1 MRFNLKNLLQGIIYS
16 APIVLLA
23 LSACGGG
30 GGGSSGP
37 TAPLPTY
44 TVGGTVSG
52 LTGNGLVIRDNG
64 GDDLT
69 IATGMASYTFATQI
83 TQGKSYN
90 VTVLTYPTNPTQKCT
105 VANSSSATIAANVTN
120 ANVTC
125 SNSYTVGGT
134 VNGLTGTGLVLQNNG
149 GDNVLV
155 APSSNA
161 SYTFNTPLTSGEIY
175 SVSVLT
181 QPRNQT
187 CTVTSPS
194 AAMASAPVSVSIS
207 CVAASAALADPYV
220 YVVNASSTG
229 TGGVSVYS
237 SATATGVLTVQPPAT
252 TANGPSAIAIDAGKF
267 AYVANYNSN
276 SLSAFSIAS
285 GVLSALPDV
294 DAGTLGTQ
302 TSIATGTTP
311 DAVVVHPSG
320 KFVYVAN
327 HGSGTSAGS
336 ISAYSIDA
344 SGALSAIDADQAAG
358 NQPTIATQNGPRA
371 LVIDPTGAYLY
382 VANESSNT
390 ISAYSINPTTGA
402 LISIGTPLATGTTP
416 YSIAMNPAGPY
427 LYVANSGSSSDISA
441 YTRNSTNGTLSP
453 LSTGT
458 VPVGINIGPHSIVVD
473 PAGTYAYVVAT
484 NSTTN
489 SQVWAYSID
498 AGGVLSTPAGT
509 TYTFAAGISP
519 YAITLDSTGSYAYV
533 ANRGSDDVSVFSVSN
548 GQLVPI
554 TCSTPSS
561 CTATGDFTAGAGPAA
576 IATSR

>member
-1 MRFNLKNLLQGIIYS
+1 MRFNFKNLLQGVFYIT
-16 APIVLLA
+16 PIVLLA

-30 GGGSSGP
+30 GGGSSGGP
-37 TAPLPTY
+37 AAPLPTY
-44 TVGGTVSG
+44 TVGGTISG
-52 LTGNGLVIRDNG
+52 LAGTGLVIRDNG

-69 IATGMASYTFATQI
+69 IAPGVASYTFATQI

-105 VANSSSATIAANVTN
+105 VANPSATIAANVTN

-134 VNGLTGTGLVLQNNG
+134 ISGLTGTGLVLQNNG

-155 APSSNA
+155 APSSA
-161 SYTFNTPLTSGEIY
+161 SYTFNTPLTTGDAY
-175 SVSVLT
+175 SVSILT

-194 AAMASAPVSVSIS
+194 ATMPSAPVSVSIS
-207 CVAASAALADPYV
+207 CVAATAALADPYV

-237 SATATGVLTVQPPAT
+237 SATATGVLTAQLSAT

-276 SLSAFSIAS
+276 SLSAFSIAN
-285 GVLSALPDV
+285 GVFSALPDV
-294 DAGTLGTQ
+294 DAGTAGTQ

-358 NQPTIATQNGPRA
+358 NQATIATQNGPRA

-390 ISAYSINPTTGA
+390 ISAYSINQTTGA

-453 LSTGT
+453 LTMGQGT
-458 VPVGINIGPHSIVVD
+458 MPVGTNIGPHSIVVD

-484 NSTTN
+484 NSPT
-489 SQVWAYSID
+489 SAQVWAYSID
-498 AGGVLSTPAGT
+498 TGGLLATPTG

-533 ANRGSDDVSVFSVSN
+533 ANRGSNDVSVFSVSN

-554 TCSTPSS
+554 TCGAPSS
-561 CTATGDFTAGAGPAA
+561 CTGTDFTAGAGPAA